1 MNIEII
7 FERIFNLIILLEAIP
22 KAETTN
28 EFDFKSLIAPLISL
42 IGAIIVGFI
51 SKRASNASV
60 AVSRSIGEQNLK
72 ALDKSRFI
80 EIVSKNRAKWIE
92 DVRSLMSDFNETM
105 YLRSSEMLMI
115 KNGVDLDQERVK
127 RLDSFHV
134 KLVHETRKLILYL
147 NPSEVVSRTFLRKNK
162 EAMDIILITPQE
174 INNNYKHKKM
184 VKLNSDLIYLQS
196 VILKA
201 EWRRLKLEV
210 EWGRELTTDE
220 FLDVCDT
227 IARKQSLNKYLDIF
241 VYNDR
246 KKIKEFKDK
255 RIVLKRV

>member
-1 MNIEII
+1 MNIEM
-7 FERIFNLIILLEAIP
+7 IILLEAIP
-22 KAETTN
+22 KAETTIG
-28 EFDFKSLIAPLISL
+28 FDFKSLIAPLISL

-92 DVRSLMSDFNETM
+92 DVRSLMSQYNETI
-105 YLRSSEMLMI
+105 YLKSSEMLMI
-115 KNGVDLDQERVK
+115 KDGVALDLERVK

-134 KLVHETRKLILYL
+134 KLAHEARKLILYL
-147 NPSEVVSRTFLRKNK
+147 NPSEVVSRNFLSKNL
-162 EAMDIILITPQE
+162 EAMNIILMDPQD
-174 INNNYKHKKM
+174 IKDNYNHKKM
-184 VKLNSDLIYLQS
+184 VTINSDLIYLQG

-220 FLDVCDT
+220 FQEVCDT

-241 VYNDR
+241 VYCDR
-246 KKIKEFKDK
+246 KKNKKFTEK
-255 RIVLKRV
+255 RIILKRM